1 MPSSCPNNLFATDN
15 RLLNSASIPILKS
28 VERGGGINN
37 ADLCVVFGNCLKNA
51 VEDCGRMPR
60 GEDFITVK
68 AQLDGDMLGITV
80 DNSFSGEI
88 RKDGDLFLSGKR
100 EGAGIGIASVRA
112 VAKKYGGLTK
122 FEARDGVF
130 QASVLLSRST
140 VSPDQRESHS
150 F

>member
-1 MPSSCPNNLFATDN
+1 MGKKEDMPSSCPNNLFATDN

-28 VERGGGINN
+28 VERRGGINN

-80 DNSFSGEI
+80 DNSYDGKI
-88 RKDGDLFLSGKR
+88 GDLFLSGKR
-100 EGAGIGIASVRA
+100 QGAGIGIASVRA
-112 VAKKYGGLTK
+112 VARKYGGLTK
-122 FEARDGVF
+122 FEAKDGVF
-130 QASVLLSRST
+130 QASVLLSRRSL
-140 VSPDQRESHS
+140 
-150 F
+150 